1 MILRLVCSALFAT
14 LQKFPTI
21 PTLLRPKSAFA
32 KICTSTSKDMQIFC
46 DKVTLRLKRRLS
58 VTLRPLYTK
67 RTELSEEIIVAYQ
80 DVFDSWKSNP
90 EEFWMEAA
98 KSIDW
103 VRPPTKALF
112 DDNAPLYEWFSDAQV
127 NTCWNAVDRHVE
139 NGRAEQT
146 AIIYDSPITHTKREI
161 SYVELRNRVAMLAG
175 ALRAKGVEK
184 GDRVIIYMPMIP
196 EALEAMLACARLG
209 AVHSVVFGGFASNEL
224 AVRIDDAKPK
234 AIIAAS
240 CGMEPGRVVHYKPLL
255 DGAIDLAEHKP
266 DFCVIFQR
274 EQEVAQL
281 IEGRDFNWHG
291 FQYGVEPA
299 ECVPVAGNDPAY
311 ILYTS
316 GTTGAPKGVVRPTA
330 GHLVALNW
338 TMKNI
343 YNVDPGDVFWAASDV
358 GWVVGHSYICY
369 APLIHGNTTIVFE
382 GKPVGTPDAGTFWR
396 VISEHKVKSF
406 FTAPTAIRAVKRE
419 DPQGELINNYD
430 MSHLGALYLAGERA
444 DPDTIVWAQDAL
456 KVPVID
462 HWWQTETGW
471 PIAGNPLGIE
481 ELPIKLGSPAKPMP
495 GYDVQILDE
504 GGHPMKAGELGAIAV
519 KLPLPPG
526 TLPTL
531 WNAEERFKSA
541 YLEHFPGYYET
552 GDAGM
557 IDEDGYLYI
566 MARTDDVIN
575 VAGHRLSTGGME
587 EVLASHP
594 DVAEC
599 AVIGVTDQLKG
610 QMPVGFLCL
619 NAGCDR
625 DHGEVVQ
632 DVVKLVRDKIGPVA
646 AFKQAVVVD
655 RLPKTRSGKILRGTM
670 VSIAD
675 SKDYKTP
682 ATIDDPAI
690 LDEITDALKTLGYAQ
705 K

>member
-1 MILRLVCSALFAT
+1 MSYSDLIAR
-14 LQKFPTI
+14 
-21 PTLLRPKSAFA
+21 
-32 KICTSTSKDMQIFC
+32 
-46 DKVTLRLKRRLS
+46 
-58 VTLRPLYTK
+58 
-67 RTELSEEIIVAYQ
+67 
-80 DVFDSWKSNP
+80 WKSDP
-90 EEFWMEAA
+90 EAFWMEAA
-98 KSIDW
+98 TGIDW
-103 VRPPTKALF
+103 TRPPTRAL
-112 DDNAPLYEWFSDAQV
+112 DDSAAPLYRWFTDGQV
-127 NTCWNAVDRHVE
+127 NTCYNAVDRHVE
-139 NGRAEQT
+139 AGHGDRV
-146 AIIYDSPITHTKREI
+146 AIIHDSPITHTKHEI
-161 SYVELRNRVAMLAG
+161 TYAELQTRVASLAG
-175 ALRAKGVEK
+175 ALAAKGVTK
-184 GDRVIIYMPMIP
+184 GDRVIIYMPMVP

-209 AVHSVVFGGFASNEL
+209 AIHSVVFGGFAANEL
-224 AVRIDDAKPK
+224 AVRVDDCKPK

-240 CGMEPGRVVHYKPLL
+240 CGLEPGRVVHYKPLL
-255 DGAIDLAEHKP
+255 DGALEIAEHAP
-266 DFCVIFQR
+266 EFCVIFQR

-281 IEGRDFNWHG
+281 TEGRDVDWNA
-291 FQYGVEPA
+291 FQYGVTPA
-299 ECVPVAGNDPAY
+299 PCVPVSGDHPAY

-316 GTTGAPKGVVRPTA
+316 GTTGAPKGVVRATG

-343 YNVDPGDVFWAASDV
+343 YDVEPGDVFWAASDV

-396 VISEHKVKSF
+396 VIEEHKVRSF

-419 DPQGELINNYD
+419 DPQGELLKKYD
-430 MSHLGALYLAGERA
+430 LSNLRALFLAGERA
-444 DPDTIVWAQDAL
+444 DPDTIEWAQEAL
-456 KVPVID
+456 GVPVID
-462 HWWQTETGW
+462 HWWQTETGYA
-471 PIAGNPLGIE
+471 IAANPLGVE
-481 ELPIKLGSPAKPMP
+481 ELPVRIGSPSVPMP
-495 GYDVQILDE
+495 GYEVDILGED
-504 GGHPMKAGELGAIAV
+504 GHPVETGELGAIAI

-531 WNAEERFKSA
+531 WNAEDRFRKS
-541 YLEHFPGYYET
+541 YLTTFPGYYET

-557 IDEDGYLYI
+557 KDKDGYLYI

-599 AVIGVTDQLKG
+599 AVIGVTDALKG

-625 DHGEVVQ
+625 DHGEIAKE
-632 DVVKLVRDKIGPVA
+632 VVKLVRDQIGPVA
-646 AFKQAVVVD
+646 AFKLAVVVD

-670 VSIAD
+670 VKIAD
-675 SKDYKTP
+675 GEDFKMP

-690 LDEITDALKTLGYAQ
+690 LDEMRSALQSIGYAQ
-705 K
+705 

>member
-1 MILRLVCSALFAT
+1 MTYKEVYEGWKAD
-14 LQKFPTI
+14 PE
-21 PTLLRPKSAFA
+21 AFWL
-32 KICTSTSKDMQIFC
+32 D
-46 DKVTLRLKRRLS
+46 
-58 VTLRPLYTK
+58 
-67 RTELSEEIIVAYQ
+67 
-80 DVFDSWKSNP
+80 
-90 EEFWMEAA
+90 AA
-98 KSIDW
+98 KAIDW
-103 VRPPTKALF
+103 DVAPTKALHA
-112 DDNAPLYEWFSDAQV
+112 DNAPLYEWFKDSKV

-139 NGRAEQT
+139 AGRGDQV
-146 AIIYDSPITHTKREI
+146 AIIHDSPVTGSKKWIT
-161 SYVELRNRVAMLAG
+161 YVELRNRVAMLAG
-175 ALRAKGVEK
+175 ALKAKGIEK

-196 EALEAMLACARLG
+196 EALEAMLACSRLG

-240 CGMEPGRVVHYKPLL
+240 CGIEPGRTVHYKPLL
-255 DGAIDLAEHKP
+255 DGAIDLAQHKP
-266 DFCVIFQR
+266 DFTVIFQR
-274 EQEVAQL
+274 ENEVAEL

-299 ECVPVAGNDPAY
+299 DCVPVEGDHPAY

-316 GTTGAPKGVVRPTA
+316 GTTGQPKGVVRPTA

-338 TMKNI
+338 SMKNL

-369 APLIHGNTTIVFE
+369 GPLIHGNTTVVFE
-382 GKPVGTPDAGTFWR
+382 GKPIGTPDAGTFWR
-396 VISEHKVKSF
+396 VIEEHKVKSF
-406 FTAPTAIRAVKRE
+406 FTAPTAFRAVKRE
-419 DPQGELINNYD
+419 DPKGEFVKKYD
-430 MSHLGALYLAGERA
+430 LSCLKQVYLAGERA
-444 DPDTIVWAQDAL
+444 DPDTIVWAQEQL
-456 KVPVID
+456 NVPVID

-471 PIAGNPLGIE
+471 CIAGNPLGIE
-481 ELPIKLGSPAKPMP
+481 ELPTKLGSPAVPLP

-504 GGHPMKAGELGAIAV
+504 GGHPVPAGELGAIAI

-531 WNAEERFKSA
+531 WNAEERFKSS
-541 YLEHFPGYYET
+541 YLTTFPGYYET

-557 IDEDGYLYI
+557 IDEDGYLSI

-587 EVLASHP
+587 EVLAAHP

-599 AVIGVTDQLKG
+599 AVIGVSDDLKG
-610 QMPVGFLCL
+610 QLPLGFLCL
-619 NAGCDR
+619 NSGCSRPHD
-625 DHGEVVQ
+625 EVVKE
-632 DVVKLVRDKIGPVA
+632 VVKLVREKIGPVA
-646 AFKQAVVVD
+646 AFKLATVVD

-675 SKDYKTP
+675 GKDYKMP

-690 LDEITDALKTLGYAQ
+690 LDEIKTALQGLGYAA
-705 K
+705 